1 MSGTRDRLTGRGSG
15 GRRRREV
22 LAAGAAGALSLGL
35 GCRAT
40 AQDLRQRTSSEP
52 PYPWASTGRL
62 ERVDANWLWRE
73 GLGSDQWP
81 HVALDDNRLL
91 AAWGDGWGW
100 SGRGGEEHKARMGVT
115 EISGSMTDPSG
126 VDLWGDR
133 SMRMKPCG
141 LGVFG
146 GDVLLFATSD
156 EDSRDRTVALIS
168 EGGGR
173 AWSRIPGSVLSRSQH
188 GLQVVG
194 TAGQRPGVAAD
205 RLVVYLAA
213 DGNLRTD
220 DLYARERNQTIWAAF
235 IDRDMVASINGWP
248 FFAGEATGEE
258 GARQVTVDET
268 LALAT
273 RADRRTGLTSNAAVT
288 TLALPGGTA
297 GGLEAQPV
305 FVDPAGAGK
314 HFLVSWCPSTNS
326 YIAAKTHERTGLGLF
341 SSATPWGPWETLWYG
356 PFVERGA
363 IFTAQ
368 VVTMWSTDGTVA
380 LMWSGSP
387 DTNASHNLDAV
398 YLTRFSVGQEQELSV
413 PGLRRSARRS

>member
-1 MSGTRDRLTGRGSG
+1 M
-15 GRRRREV
+15 
-22 LAAGAAGALSLGL
+22 
-35 GCRAT
+35 
-40 AQDLRQRTSSEP
+40 
-52 PYPWASTGRL
+52 
-62 ERVDANWLWRE
+62 
-73 GLGSDQWP
+73 
-81 HVALDDNRLL
+81 
-91 AAWGDGWGW
+91 
-100 SGRGGEEHKARMGVT
+100 
-115 EISGSMTDPSG
+115 
-126 VDLWGDR
+126 
-133 SMRMKPCG
+133 
-141 LGVFG
+141 
-146 GDVLLFATSD
+146 LLFATSD

-273 RADRRTGLTSNAAVT
+273 RAGRRSGLTSNAAVT

-356 PFVERGA
+356 RFVERGA

-413 PGLRRSARRS
+413 PGLRRYGSPELTASRPSGRVFAPLDGAIVGRVRSGRCCTCSCNAGAVLALKYRPARPEAAPRGGRPFSTSTRMSRCVCQQLATSISSSAPSRR